1 MLPRFAQGIVDSHAG
16 DLVPDDR
23 FQDTLESAADC
34 GQGLLGFR
42 EIKICRRFP
51 GIGDAPDGK
60 AGDFDSLILG
70 GDLVGPKLDRLCR
83 GGNDR
88 IAVNPWQFKET
99 DAPPK
104 VTDSPHSLV
113 NHKFGKAGIDDPD
126 GFNLFVFHN
135 TNLSLASNSG

>member
-1 MLPRFAQGIVDSHAG
+1 MPDGRLQDILQG
-16 DLVPDDR
+16 
-23 FQDTLESAADC
+23 AADC
-34 GQGLLGFR
+34 AQGSLSLR

-70 GDLVGPKLDRLCR
+70 GDLVGLKLDGLCR

-104 VTDSPHSLV
+104 VTDLTHSLV
-113 NHKFGKAGIDDPD
+113 NHKFGRAGIDDPD